1 MGFEKSRFCWN
12 VLYSRIKIN
21 SFVIKGQWITY
32 FGLKTIFLSDFI
44 IFVVFLSNILTRIIH
59 NMCGDLFWSH
69 ISWNCYFF
77 CFIRNLRISNK
88 LTLLG

>member
-32 FGLKTIFLSDFI
+32 FGLKTIF
-44 IFVVFLSNILTRIIH
+44 
-59 NMCGDLFWSH
+59 
-69 ISWNCYFF
+69 
-77 CFIRNLRISNK
+77 FIRFHNICNVSQQHTNQNNPQYVLGPFLESHLLELLFLLLYKEPKNK
-88 LTLLG
+88 